1 VAVRAGTRGRLRATR
16 QPAAHSNGTGG
27 RALLTGD
34 QTISTVGGASMAGRR
49 CRLTGCL
56 SLGVQS
62 SIIPSRTGEVRP
74 AGGVIPSRQ
83 AARAN
88 RARSFRRRTEQP
100 SRPSWARPDAGMP
113 LHQTM
118 SHSPAAV
125 AASSVIGGCGRGL
138 HPTIISPTSVD
149 LKLSARECV
158 CKGVSNEPCRRKVSP
173 RCVIPQ
179 ELVYNIPQLTIVHT
193 HRDAR
198 DKPID
203 TNCLASRRR
212 SHRDT
217 QGTS

>member
-1 VAVRAGTRGRLRATR
+1 MPRTPTGRGRTCGQATQDRRRMSCGCGMVAVRAGTRGRLRATR
-16 QPAAHSNGTGG
+16 QPAAHSDGTGG

-34 QTISTVGGASMAGRR
+34 QTISTAGGASMAGHR

-125 AASSVIGGCGRGL
+125 AAPSVIGGAGADFIQQL
-138 HPTIISPTSVD
+138 F
-149 LKLSARECV
+149 
-158 CKGVSNEPCRRKVSP
+158 
-173 RCVIPQ
+173 PQ
-179 ELVYNIPQLTIVHT
+179 Q
-193 HRDAR
+193 
-198 DKPID
+198 
-203 TNCLASRRR
+203 ASI
-212 SHRDT
+212 
-217 QGTS
+217 